1 MTNTQPKPQATN
13 VHNVQ
18 YYNELEPDLQAFL
31 DSCKPDEEFAGNTS
45 VMVYPQTGKDEKA
58 ISQTNQQ

>member
-1 MTNTQPKPQATN
+1 MTNTQPQATN

-31 DSCKPDEEFAGNTS
+31 DACKPDDEFKGNTS
-45 VMVYPQTGKDEKA
+45 VMVYPQTGKDEKT
-58 ISQTNQQ
+58 ISPTNQQ